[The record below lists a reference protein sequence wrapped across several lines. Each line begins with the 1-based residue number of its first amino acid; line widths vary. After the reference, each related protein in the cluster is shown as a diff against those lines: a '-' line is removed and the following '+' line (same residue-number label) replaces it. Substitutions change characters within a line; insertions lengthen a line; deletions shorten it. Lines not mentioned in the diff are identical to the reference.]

1 MNIFVLMKQIPV
13 ISDIK
18 INPQTF
24 KIDRSNAALTAN
36 PADLNALE
44 AALQLKAQKG
54 GTITVISMGNENV
67 EVILREAAAMGA
79 DRFVRLTDD
88 AFASADT
95 LVTAKILASAIRY
108 LGAPDAVFSGQFS
121 LDSATGQ
128 IGGKLAS
135 MLDMAFLHS
144 ANRIEVIDNGLSVQ
158 RKAGPGYEVWQADF
172 PVVCSVIEGA
182 NKPRSIT
189 VKGKMAA
196 KKAMIE
202 VLSNQ
207 ELKISDANLVSPSIV
222 EALFPVMQKETGLRI
237 TGKNEADSAKRLA
250 DLLFEKNLA

>member
-1 MNIFVLMKQIPV
+1 M
-13 ISDIK
+13 
-18 INPQTF
+18 
-24 KIDRSNAALTAN
+24 
-36 PADLNALE
+36 
-44 AALQLKAQKG
+44 
-54 GTITVISMGNENV
+54 
-67 EVILREAAAMGA
+67 
-79 DRFVRLTDD
+79 
-88 AFASADT
+88 
-95 LVTAKILASAIRY
+95 
-108 LGAPDAVFSGQFS
+108 
-121 LDSATGQ
+121 
-128 IGGKLAS
+128 
-135 MLDMAFLHS
+135 
-144 ANRIEVIDNGLSVQ
+144 
-158 RKAGPGYEVWQADF
+158 F

>member
-24 KIDRSNAALTAN
+24 TIDRSNAALTAN

-44 AALQLKAQKG
+44 SALELKAQKG
-54 GTITVISMGNENV
+54 GTITVISMGNENT

-108 LGAPDAVFSGQFS
+108 LGTPDAVFSGQFS

-135 MLDMAFLHS
+135 MLDAAFLHS
-144 ANRIEVIDNGLSVQ
+144 ANRIEVIDNGLSIQ
-158 RKAGPGYEVWQADF
+158 RKAGPSYEVWQADF

-196 KKAMIE
+196 KKAVIE

-207 ELKISDANLVSPSIV
+207 ELQISDANLVSPSIV
-222 EALFPVMQKETGLRI
+222 EAIFPVMQKETGLRI
-237 TGKNEADSAKRLA
+237 TGKNEADSAKKLA